1 MPKLVEATNGYSLVE
16 AENDIWYDIVRG
28 YGLRRS
34 LFHRKEG
41 IFMARKS
48 GKHQHAEM
56 VRTSI
61 AEAVGY
67 IRLSV
72 ENREESSSIQNQKFI
87 IECWG
92 DQHQIPISHYYID
105 NGFSGKRFDRP
116 AFQKM
121 IEDILA
127 GKINCVIVKDLSRLG
142 RDYITTGYYIEVIFP
157 VNGVRFVSVNDQFD
171 TIDGITNREHPY
183 SSKIRIPITN
193 AFNEQVSIEIK
204 KKVEATL
211 DMKAQHGIF
220 IGPRAPF
227 GYQKSE
233 SNYNQLIPDPK
244 AAIIVRKI
252 FELAANGTGVTAIVR
267 YLNEKEIPTPIQYA
281 RSNGLAGNYD
291 DGSGNWNSR
300 SVKYILTNRA
310 YTGMLVQG
318 KEKRAVAATHEPLV
332 DTDTFDAIQRSFQ
345 AKTFNLTTNSVSTE
359 NILKG
364 KVICGCCGGKMQRKR
379 GTNHADWYFFTCITK
394 NRLGAGKCTG
404 MYVREEDVLS
414 AIYHQLKLYVKEHF
428 ISDLQY
434 RQEIKR
440 FVNDI
445 DQSDQQYQE
454 AFRNAVHHYERFVYG
469 EIGKEEFRAAQDSAN
484 EKKTIRDGIITSKE
498 AYEKQYQVF
507 RKLLKA
513 RYKEIALNEIM
524 DCIDEI
530 IIFPNKNITVKWAI
544 LLTMSYIEPI
554 VHRIQPEFILRNILC
569 AETSYEKSSL
579 N

>member
-379 GTNHADWYFFTCITK
+379 GTNHAGWYFFTCITK